1 MGTMMLKSGY
11 EFYGPYFQAYRKWL
25 FPQLKNRLTPS
36 WTWDDLGKLVFQIH
50 GVLWC
55 LAGILIMTG
64 SKLVG
69 PALMILEMEVM
80 IVTQDNPLL
89 TEYIKPAPKSSKYKW
104 DNLLRH
110 ISVIGV
116 AVLLLAGPQLK
127 DAEEAEQE
135 DKKVKAE

>member
-1 MGTMMLKSGY
+1 
-11 EFYGPYFQAYRKWL
+11 
-25 FPQLKNRLTPS
+25 
-36 WTWDDLGKLVFQIH
+36 
-50 GVLWC
+50 
-55 LAGILIMTG
+55 MTG

-116 AVLLLAGPQLK
+116 AVLLLAGP
-127 DAEEAEQE
+127 
-135 DKKVKAE
+135 